1 MFSLLFVPEVG
12 VEVYMLIPE
21 KYTFILVALNLLVLY
36 FLMKKFL
43 FKPVTEFMEKRKN
56 SIDKALNDAEQAKIE
71 AAETRKNYE
80 EQIKNVKEEC
90 DKLLNEARM
99 RATREY
105 DEILANA
112 HKDAMAEIEKGRAE
126 IERERVE
133 MLSQVRQ
140 QIAVLAIAAA
150 TQVVQSNMD
159 SEANRSIV
167 NKFIDEAG
175 AA

>member
-1 MFSLLFVPEVG
+1 MLVPDQ
-12 VEVYMLIPE
+12 
-21 KYTFILVALNLLVLY
+21 YTFIFVALNLLVLY
-36 FLMKKFL
+36 FFMKKFL

-56 SIDKALNDAEQAKIE
+56 SIDKALNDAEQAKTE

-80 EQIKNVKEEC
+80 NQIKNAKEES
-90 DKLLNEARM
+90 DKLLNEARL

-105 DEILANA
+105 DEIIQNA
-112 HKDAMAEIEKGRAE
+112 HNDAFAVMEKGREE
-126 IERERVE
+126 IERERQQ
-133 MLSQVRQ
+133 MLSQVKQ

-159 SEANRSIV
+159 TETNKNIV
-167 NKFIDEAG
+167 DKFIDEAG

>member
-1 MFSLLFVPEVG
+1 MLSLLFVPEVG